1 MNRWISKIPLHIGY
15 FHLKL
20 IVEVKRFVLP
30 VHVEIFPFKMYCWNS
45 YEVQKMPQLW
55 LEIGRKQFL
64 CCLLFIAFFT
74 MGYWLIYRC
83 FVLCQ
88 RILHRFAQF
97 LKFPD
102 MSRYLSLSLK
112 TGDLLWKGISP
123 LFLND
128 PWLPRFPAELA
139 APRPPI
145 HRHIVCHQIMAG
157 KSSLEQEFN
166 QGWKM
171 PLKVFRLRAFQET

>member
-1 MNRWISKIPLHIGY
+1 MNRWISKIHSHVGY
-15 FHLKL
+15 FHLKS
-20 IVEVKRFVLP
+20 IVEFKRFILP
-30 VHVEIFPFKMYCWNS
+30 VHVEIFPSKKSSKNDTS
-45 YEVQKMPQLW
+45 LIGNRQKS
-55 LEIGRKQFL
+55 IS
-64 CCLLFIAFFT
+64 LLFVVHCILYH
-74 MGYWLIYRC
+74 GLLIDISLFC
-83 FVLCQ
+83 ACVFLCQ
-88 RILHRFAQF
+88 RILHCFAQF
-97 LKFPD
+97 LKFPG